1 MTLTERFLALRTLV
15 LASLAIVGAQACG
28 GSSGGGGGPE
38 GGVLA
43 CGQPGTPCCEENG
56 CNGGGCCVSGIC
68 MAVGGTCVG
77 LGGGVCNAGV
87 CGSCGGPGLACCG
100 SDPATGVC
108 TSSGTTCSAGI
119 CSKCGGVG
127 QACCASSTGAATCQ
141 LGMVCTGSGSDG
153 TCATCGSLGDI
164 CCTGSACSEGCCSGG
179 RCLSPGTGNC
189 PAGTPD
195 GGRQP
200 DVPASGGG
208 ADGRGG
214 SGGTVG
220 SDAAGAVGSGG
231 IIILTGGSGGSIAID
246 APGAGGG
253 GGVTVSTGGSGGILA
268 SSGGS
273 GGVSVPTGGLD
284 GGAAK
289 TGGAGGSTAIT
300 STGGGTVV
308 PGTGGSTVV
317 PGTGGSTVV
326 PGTGGSTA
334 GTGGAGGS
342 SQPPWTPPAGCG
354 DGVVAFPERCDDGND
369 RPFDGCSSDC
379 QPEPTC
385 TGTGPCTST
394 CGDGIVIG
402 EECDDG
408 NTADGDGCSSACKV
422 EPGFVCSQ
430 PALGDSILVPAVYR
444 DFRYHNPTD
453 FEAGVSGSTLASPG
467 MVKSLLDGDGKPVYT
482 GLTGTAI
489 HVASLDSFASWYR
502 DTATVNHATPSKLQ
516 LWAKGDGTYANRW
529 GANGEQWPVTET
541 AFFCGEIGSG
551 VLDSNGVE
559 IPCTYRYGTGTTDCD
574 DAIAKGETLLKC
586 LVSNGTYEGVFVV
599 NRVDG
604 TPVFFPV
611 DNDPFT
617 PDSERSYATIPP
629 PYDATRSWPHDTDAN
644 GNDIRHNFSFTSEL
658 RYWFTYEPDKSYK
671 LDITGD
677 DDVWVFVNKQLA
689 VDIGGIHQPVDGAVT
704 LDSAAG
710 TKFGLVAGNVYE
722 VAVFQAERQSNSST
736 FKITLSGFNLAASV
750 CQPTAATIRRR

>member
-300 STGGGTVV
+300 STGGG
-308 PGTGGSTVV
+308 TVV